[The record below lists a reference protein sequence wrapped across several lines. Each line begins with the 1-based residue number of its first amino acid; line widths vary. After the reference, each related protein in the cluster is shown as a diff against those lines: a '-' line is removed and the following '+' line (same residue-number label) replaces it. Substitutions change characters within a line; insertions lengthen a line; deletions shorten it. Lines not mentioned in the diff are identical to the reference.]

1 MKASDFI
8 VPVAVA
14 VGCTA
19 FAVTAAVV
27 IAAATATPKPPQPPG
42 PSAILEGR
50 LCVENGRLLLRLDAP
65 SLRWL
70 QAELNRA
77 LDGASPPPR

>member
-8 VPVAVA
+8 VP
-14 VGCTA
+14 
-19 FAVTAAVV
+19 
-27 IAAATATPKPPQPPG
+27 IAAGFAALVGALALPFLLATPKPPQPPG
-42 PSAILEGR
+42 PNAILEGR
-50 LCVENGRLLLRLDAP
+50 LCVENGRLLLRLDLP